1 MKIPT
6 LLAVSGIGLL
16 SVMDSLIK
24 QISDRFHTFEIAF
37 LRYALGIVFAA
48 AVVAFVRPGWPTR
61 AALFINGSR
70 SFIVAI
76 TATCFFYALSA
87 LPQAEAVALSF
98 LSPIFLALFGILLLG
113 EKANPRIWVALA
125 LGLVGMAVIVGPRLS
140 GNYSEQAMLGALAA
154 FVSAITFAL
163 AMVLLR
169 ARARHDAISMIVFIQ
184 NVGPALILALPAG
197 LVWEPLTGAEWGQ
210 FALIGAL
217 GTAGH
222 LLLAR
227 AFALAEASAL
237 APIEYTSLV
246 WAIGLGYLFFHDLP
260 TVWVLAGAVLI
271 VIGTWVTGK
280 HEPTPDIDVEVDPE
294 SNGAP
299 QPPSASPPSGS
310 LPTQVRLTNSD
321 PNR

>member
-24 QISDRFHTFEIAF
+24 QMSDRFHTFEIAF

-48 AVVAFVRPGWPTR
+48 AVVAIVRPGWPTR
-61 AALFINGSR
+61 AALIINGSR

-98 LSPIFLALFGILLLG
+98 LSPIFLAMFGIVLLG
-113 EKANPRIWVALA
+113 EKANPRIWIA
-125 LGLVGMAVIVGPRLS
+125 LGLGLAGMAVIVGPRLA
-140 GNYSEQAMLGALAA
+140 GNYSDQAILGAVAA

-184 NVGPALILALPAG
+184 NVGPALILAIPAW
-197 LVWEPLTGAEWGQ
+197 LVWKPLSGAEWGQ
-210 FALIGAL
+210 FAMVGAL

-246 WAIGLGYLFFHDLP
+246 WAVVLGYWFFGDVP
-260 TVWVLAGAVLI
+260 TGWVLAGAALI

-280 HEPTPDIDVEVDPE
+280 HEPTPDIDVEVDPD
-294 SNGAP
+294 SNGETEPA
-299 QPPSASPPSGS
+299 
-310 LPTQVRLTNSD
+310 TQEATSSKAA
-321 PNR
+321 